1 MWKRVDGEIIVI
13 GKEVVGCK
21 GEIEAKWGG
30 TWEDAVL
37 EENYVEENGQI
48 WGKNIWDEQGRSLE

>member
-37 EENYVEENGQI
+37 EENYVEENG
-48 WGKNIWDEQGRSLE
+48 